1 MPNLFQR
8 PWTVTLFALL
18 NTFLWGSAFPF
29 MNMVSNSFLLENGF
43 CLRVSYFY

>member
-29 MNMVSNSFLLENGF
+29 IGF